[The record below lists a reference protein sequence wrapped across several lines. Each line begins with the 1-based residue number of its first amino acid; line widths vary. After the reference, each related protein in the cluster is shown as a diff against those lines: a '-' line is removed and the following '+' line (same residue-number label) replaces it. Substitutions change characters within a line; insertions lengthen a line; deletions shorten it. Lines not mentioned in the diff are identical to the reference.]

1 MINGIQLKI
10 CGITRLVDAEIAN
23 LTGADFL
30 GFILY
35 PKSPRFISLAAF
47 GKLKPRLPRNRK
59 VAVMVRPTIEELITV
74 RGAGFDFFQLHFDL
88 DADRALVESWGCGV
102 TPERLWLAPRLAPD
116 QAFPDW
122 LLPLAD
128 TFLIDTFRKDS
139 FGGSGETGDWDRF
152 RDLQAAHPGKN
163 WVLAG
168 GLAPDNISEALAR
181 TGAKIV
187 DVNSGVERAPGIK
200 DPDKLEALAT
210 AMRAW

>member
-10 CGITRLVDAEIAN
+10 CGITRSVDAEAATLI
-23 LTGADFL
+23 GADFL

-35 PKSPRFISLAAF
+35 PKSPRFVSMAAF
-47 GKLKPRLPRNRK
+47 EDLKPRLPQSRK
-59 VAVMVRPTIEELITV
+59 VAVMVRPTIDGLATA
-74 RGAGFDFFQLHFDL
+74 RDAGFDFFQLHFDPDDDQSL
-88 DADRALVESWGCGV
+88 IETWGGIV
-102 TPERLWLAPRLAPD
+102 APDRLWLAPRLAPN

-168 GLAPDNISEALAR
+168 GLVPDNIAEALVR
-181 TGAKIV
+181 TGAKTV
-187 DVNSGVERAPGIK
+187 DLSSGVERAPGVK
-200 DPDKLEALAT
+200 DSKKLEALAL
-210 AMRAW
+210 AMRA